1 MRVNNMNQDDIL
13 HYEQIQD
20 MLLTEGWKNVQK
32 EFSILADAI
41 EGIDAVKSVE
51 DLYYKKGQLNIANL
65 ILNLPHT
72 VDSALD
78 VLKEESQD
86 D

>member
-1 MRVNNMNQDDIL
+1 MNEADIQ
-13 HYEQIQD
+13 HYEQIQE
-20 MLLTEGWKNVQK
+20 MLLTQGWKNVDK
-32 EFSILADAI
+32 EMTALVDAI
-41 EGIDAVKSVE
+41 EGIEAVKSVE
-51 DLYYKKGQLNIANL
+51 DLYYKKGQLNIARL

-72 VDSALD
+72 VDSTLE

>member
-1 MRVNNMNQDDIL
+1 MNEADIL
-13 HYEQIQD
+13 HYEQIQE
-20 MLLTEGWKNVQK
+20 MLLTQGWNNVEK
-32 EFSILADAI
+32 EMATLVDAI
-41 EGIDAVKSVE
+41 EGIEAVKSVE
-51 DLYYKKGQLNIANL
+51 DLYYKKGQLNIARL

-72 VDSALD
+72 VDSALE

>member
-1 MRVNNMNQDDIL
+1 
-13 HYEQIQD
+13 
-20 MLLTEGWKNVQK
+20 MLLTEGWKNVEK
-32 EFSILADAI
+32 ELTTLSDAI
-41 EGIDAVKSVE
+41 EGIESVKDANE
-51 DLYYKKGQLNIANL
+51 LYYKKGQLNIARL

>member
-1 MRVNNMNQDDIL
+1 MNEADIL
-13 HYEQIQD
+13 HYEQIQE
-20 MLLTEGWKNVQK
+20 MLLTQGWKNV
-32 EFSILADAI
+32 ETEITTLLEAI

-51 DLYYKKGQLNIANL
+51 DLYYKKGQLNIARL

-72 VDSALD
+72 VDSALE
-78 VLKEESQD
+78 VLKEELQD

>member
-1 MRVNNMNQDDIL
+1 MNEAHIE
-13 HYEQIQD
+13 HYEKIQE
-20 MLLTEGWKNVQK
+20 MLMTDGWKNVEK
-32 EFSILADAI
+32 ELSELIEAI
-41 EGIDAVKSVE
+41 GNIEAVKNSDE
-51 DLYYKKGQLNIANL
+51 LFYKKGQLNIANL

-78 VLKEESQD
+78 VLKEDSQD

>member
-1 MRVNNMNQDDIL
+1 MDEANIK
-13 HYEQIQD
+13 HYEQIQET
-20 MLLTEGWKNVQK
+20 LLTEGWKNIEK
-32 EFSILADAI
+32 ELSGLVDAI
-41 EGIDAVKSVE
+41 EGVEAVKNSD
-51 DLYYKKGQLNIANL
+51 DLYYKKGQLNIARL

-72 VDSALD
+72 VDSALE

>member
-1 MRVNNMNQDDIL
+1 M
-13 HYEQIQD
+13 
-20 MLLTEGWKNVQK
+20 
-32 EFSILADAI
+32 
-41 EGIDAVKSVE
+41 DAVNSIE

-72 VDSALD
+72 VDSTLD
-78 VLKEESQD
+78 VLKEEAQD

>member
-1 MRVNNMNQDDIL
+1 MNEADVL

-51 DLYYKKGQLNIANL
+51 DLYYKKGQLNIS
-65 ILNLPHT
+65 ILRN
-72 VDSALD
+72 
-78 VLKEESQD
+78 
-86 D
+86 

>member
-1 MRVNNMNQDDIL
+1 
-13 HYEQIQD
+13 
-20 MLLTEGWKNVQK
+20 MLDE
-32 EFSILADAI
+32 
-41 EGIDAVKSVE
+41 
-51 DLYYKKGQLNIANL
+51 LYYKKGQLNIARL

-72 VDSALD
+72 VDSALE

>member
-1 MRVNNMNQDDIL
+1 MNEADIQ
-13 HYEQIQD
+13 HYEQIQE
-20 MLLTEGWKNVQK
+20 MLLTQGWKNVDK
-32 EFSILADAI
+32 EMSALVDAI
-41 EGIDAVKSVE
+41 EGIEAVKSVE
-51 DLYYKKGQLNIANL
+51 DLYYKKGQLNIARL

-72 VDSALD
+72 VDSALE